1 MVVPAEEPPGPEP
14 SDGHEDG
21 NERDDQDRVAFPRWL
36 RGHALTGG
44 TVDGLIALL
53 AVSGLLVRGLGVAG
67 LFLLVPG
74 LGLLIPRLGLLIPGL
89 GLLVPGLWLRAAEGR
104 LLGVS
109 LLRTIVGAGP
119 LVVTHSYL
127 LGQHGKR
134 FL

>member
-1 MVVPAEEPPGPEP
+1 MVVPAEDPPGPE
-14 SDGHEDG
+14 SGGGHQDGH
-21 NERDDQDRVAFPRWL
+21 ERDDQDSVVFPRWL

-53 AVSGLLVRGLGVAG
+53 AVSGLLVAGLGVAG
-67 LFLLVPG
+67 LCLLVPGLGLLVPG
-74 LGLLIPRLGLLIPGL
+74 LGLLISRLRMLI
-89 GLLVPGLWLRAAEGR
+89 PGLWLRAAEGR

-127 LGQHGKR
+127 LVQHGKR
-134 FL
+134 FF